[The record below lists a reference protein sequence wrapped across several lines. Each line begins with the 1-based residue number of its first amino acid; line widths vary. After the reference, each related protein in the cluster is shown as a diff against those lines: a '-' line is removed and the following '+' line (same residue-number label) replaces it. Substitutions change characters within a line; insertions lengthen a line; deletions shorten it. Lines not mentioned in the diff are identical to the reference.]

1 MRRTALTILLFFIVL
16 VCFPADT
23 GGQHRSFSSAKT
35 TEFLQDSYY
44 SYDDNPSVESD
55 SWLQRLIQRMF
66 RNVSENVNISMP
78 NEIILYIVGA
88 LILFLILRNSRF
100 SWKQLLNRGDK
111 RIASAGEIRMDTN
124 ETDFLA
130 LARASEAD
138 KNFGLAVHFRFLH
151 MMNLLS
157 YAGIISIEENKTN
170 WEYVRM
176 IKDGALKKG
185 FLSIVSEY
193 DRIWYGEYQI
203 SEQGYRSMI
212 MRFGEMD
219 RMLG

>member
-1 MRRTALTILLFFIVL
+1 MRKAALFILFFSIVL
-16 VCFPADT
+16 LSFPADT

-35 TEFLQDSYY
+35 SEFLQDDYY
-44 SYDDNPSVESD
+44 SYDDNPSVESG
-55 SWLQRLIQRMF
+55 SWLQKLIKRMF
-66 RNVSENVNISMP
+66 RGVAENVDISMP

-100 SWKQLLNRGDK
+100 SWKQLLNRSDK

-124 ETDFLA
+124 EIDFLA
-130 LARASEAD
+130 LARASEAH
-138 KNFGLAVHFRFLH
+138 KNFDLAVHFRFLH

-176 IKDGALKKG
+176 IKDGSLKNG

-203 SEQGYRSMI
+203 SEQGYKSM
-212 MRFGEMD
+212 MGRFGEID
-219 RMLG
+219 KMLG

>member
-1 MRRTALTILLFFIVL
+1 MRRATLFILFFSIVLLFSA
-16 VCFPADT
+16 ADS

-35 TEFLQDSYY
+35 SEFLQDNYY
-44 SYDDNPSVESD
+44 TYDDNPSVESD
-55 SWLQRLIQRMF
+55 SWLQRLIKRMF
-66 RNVSENVNISMP
+66 RNVAENVNISMP

-124 ETDFLA
+124 EIDFLA
-130 LARASEAD
+130 LALASEAD
-138 KNFGLAVHFRFLH
+138 KNFDLAVHYRFLY
-151 MMNLLS
+151 MMNMLS

-193 DRIWYGEYQI
+193 DRIWYGDYQI
-203 SEQGYRSMI
+203 SEQGYRSM
-212 MRFGEMD
+212 MGRFGEMD